1 VRTITDIKE
10 MQNYSKEQ
18 KRNRKIIAF
27 VPTMGNLHAGHIS
40 LVKTAKR
47 KCDILVVSLFV
58 NPTQF
63 GAGEDFDSYPRTFK
77 EDIIKLEREGV
88 DIIFYPSEKEMYENS
103 KTSVYVDEYSS
114 ILCGISRPSHFRG
127 VTTVVAKLFN
137 IVKPD
142 IVLFGEKDAQQA
154 FIIRKM
160 VKDLNFD
167 ITIETGE
174 IIRESNG
181 LAMSSRNSY
190 LTDIQ
195 RKQASHIYKS
205 IIGAKD
211 LIRNGER
218 DIENIKNYI
227 CKIIKDSG
235 IEKIEYIEI
244 VDDNNFNLID
254 SGLGKRMKSDK
265 PKVMHKILGK
275 PMLEYV
281 IESSKKAGIDKQII
295 IVGNKKEEIIDYF
308 GNDLIY
314 MEQRNLLGTG
324 DAIKSAVEQIDDS
337 DTIIILCG
345 DAPCITSETLKKALL
360 FHNSQDISCTLLT
373 AIVDNP
379 YGYGRVIE
387 YNDYVTEII
396 EEKDAN
402 EKIGRIK
409 SVNSGFYIFN
419 GKTLKES
426 LSYLNDNNT
435 QREYYL
441 TDTISIL
448 NNKLNKRVKSFRID
462 DPFEMTGIN
471 DRNRLSLVETTML
484 NNLKKELMI
493 SGVTLH
499 LPETI
504 YIEKDVIIEKDVEIY
519 PNVTIQGKSVI
530 HKGTII
536 NAGSFIKDANI
547 EQNSYIKANTKIDG

>member
-1 VRTITDIKE
+1 MITITDIKE

-27 VPTMGNLHAGHIS
+27 VPTMGNLHTGHIS

-254 SGLGKRMKSDK
+254 SIKGSVR
-265 PKVMHKILGK
+265 ILIAI
-275 PMLEYV
+275 YV
-281 IESSKKAGIDKQII
+281 
-295 IVGNKKEEIIDYF
+295 
-308 GNDLIY
+308 
-314 MEQRNLLGTG
+314 
-324 DAIKSAVEQIDDS
+324 
-337 DTIIILCG
+337 
-345 DAPCITSETLKKALL
+345 
-360 FHNSQDISCTLLT
+360 
-373 AIVDNP
+373 
-379 YGYGRVIE
+379 
-387 YNDYVTEII
+387 
-396 EEKDAN
+396 
-402 EKIGRIK
+402 
-409 SVNSGFYIFN
+409 
-419 GKTLKES
+419 GKTRLI
-426 LSYLNDNNT
+426 DN
-435 QREYYL
+435 
-441 TDTISIL
+441 I
-448 NNKLNKRVKSFRID
+448 KV
-462 DPFEMTGIN
+462 
-471 DRNRLSLVETTML
+471 
-484 NNLKKELMI
+484 
-493 SGVTLH
+493 
-499 LPETI
+499 
-504 YIEKDVIIEKDVEIY
+504 DV
-519 PNVTIQGKSVI
+519 
-530 HKGTII
+530 
-536 NAGSFIKDANI
+536 
-547 EQNSYIKANTKIDG
+547 

>member
-1 VRTITDIKE
+1 MRTITDIKE

-167 ITIETGE
+167 ITIETRE

-244 VDDNNFNLID
+244 VDNNNFNLID
-254 SGLGKRMKSDK
+254 SINGSVR
-265 PKVMHKILGK
+265 ILIAI
-275 PMLEYV
+275 YV
-281 IESSKKAGIDKQII
+281 
-295 IVGNKKEEIIDYF
+295 
-308 GNDLIY
+308 
-314 MEQRNLLGTG
+314 
-324 DAIKSAVEQIDDS
+324 
-337 DTIIILCG
+337 
-345 DAPCITSETLKKALL
+345 
-360 FHNSQDISCTLLT
+360 
-373 AIVDNP
+373 
-379 YGYGRVIE
+379 
-387 YNDYVTEII
+387 
-396 EEKDAN
+396 
-402 EKIGRIK
+402 
-409 SVNSGFYIFN
+409 
-419 GKTLKES
+419 GKTRLI
-426 LSYLNDNNT
+426 DN
-435 QREYYL
+435 
-441 TDTISIL
+441 I
-448 NNKLNKRVKSFRID
+448 KV
-462 DPFEMTGIN
+462 
-471 DRNRLSLVETTML
+471 
-484 NNLKKELMI
+484 
-493 SGVTLH
+493 
-499 LPETI
+499 
-504 YIEKDVIIEKDVEIY
+504 DV
-519 PNVTIQGKSVI
+519 
-530 HKGTII
+530 
-536 NAGSFIKDANI
+536 
-547 EQNSYIKANTKIDG
+547 

>member
-1 VRTITDIKE
+1 MRTITDIKE

-40 LVKTAKR
+40 LVKIAKR

-63 GAGEDFDSYPRTFK
+63 GIGEDFDSYPRTFK
-77 EDIIKLEREGV
+77 EDRIKLEKEGV
-88 DIIFYPSEKEMYENS
+88 DIFFYPSEKAMYENS

-205 IIGAKD
+205 LIGAKD

-254 SGLGKRMKSDK
+254 SIKGSVR
-265 PKVMHKILGK
+265 ILIAI
-275 PMLEYV
+275 YV
-281 IESSKKAGIDKQII
+281 
-295 IVGNKKEEIIDYF
+295 
-308 GNDLIY
+308 
-314 MEQRNLLGTG
+314 
-324 DAIKSAVEQIDDS
+324 
-337 DTIIILCG
+337 
-345 DAPCITSETLKKALL
+345 
-360 FHNSQDISCTLLT
+360 
-373 AIVDNP
+373 
-379 YGYGRVIE
+379 
-387 YNDYVTEII
+387 
-396 EEKDAN
+396 
-402 EKIGRIK
+402 
-409 SVNSGFYIFN
+409 
-419 GKTLKES
+419 GKTRLI
-426 LSYLNDNNT
+426 DN
-435 QREYYL
+435 
-441 TDTISIL
+441 I
-448 NNKLNKRVKSFRID
+448 KV
-462 DPFEMTGIN
+462 
-471 DRNRLSLVETTML
+471 
-484 NNLKKELMI
+484 
-493 SGVTLH
+493 
-499 LPETI
+499 
-504 YIEKDVIIEKDVEIY
+504 DV
-519 PNVTIQGKSVI
+519 
-530 HKGTII
+530 
-536 NAGSFIKDANI
+536 
-547 EQNSYIKANTKIDG
+547 

>member
-254 SGLGKRMKSDK
+254 SIKGSVR
-265 PKVMHKILGK
+265 ILIAI
-275 PMLEYV
+275 YV
-281 IESSKKAGIDKQII
+281 
-295 IVGNKKEEIIDYF
+295 
-308 GNDLIY
+308 
-314 MEQRNLLGTG
+314 
-324 DAIKSAVEQIDDS
+324 
-337 DTIIILCG
+337 
-345 DAPCITSETLKKALL
+345 
-360 FHNSQDISCTLLT
+360 
-373 AIVDNP
+373 
-379 YGYGRVIE
+379 
-387 YNDYVTEII
+387 
-396 EEKDAN
+396 
-402 EKIGRIK
+402 
-409 SVNSGFYIFN
+409 
-419 GKTLKES
+419 GKTRLI
-426 LSYLNDNNT
+426 DN
-435 QREYYL
+435 
-441 TDTISIL
+441 I
-448 NNKLNKRVKSFRID
+448 KV
-462 DPFEMTGIN
+462 
-471 DRNRLSLVETTML
+471 
-484 NNLKKELMI
+484 
-493 SGVTLH
+493 
-499 LPETI
+499 
-504 YIEKDVIIEKDVEIY
+504 DV
-519 PNVTIQGKSVI
+519 
-530 HKGTII
+530 
-536 NAGSFIKDANI
+536 
-547 EQNSYIKANTKIDG
+547 

>member
-1 VRTITDIKE
+1 MITITDIKE

-254 SGLGKRMKSDK
+254 SINGSVR
-265 PKVMHKILGK
+265 ILIAI
-275 PMLEYV
+275 YV
-281 IESSKKAGIDKQII
+281 
-295 IVGNKKEEIIDYF
+295 
-308 GNDLIY
+308 
-314 MEQRNLLGTG
+314 
-324 DAIKSAVEQIDDS
+324 
-337 DTIIILCG
+337 
-345 DAPCITSETLKKALL
+345 
-360 FHNSQDISCTLLT
+360 
-373 AIVDNP
+373 
-379 YGYGRVIE
+379 
-387 YNDYVTEII
+387 
-396 EEKDAN
+396 
-402 EKIGRIK
+402 
-409 SVNSGFYIFN
+409 
-419 GKTLKES
+419 GKTRLI
-426 LSYLNDNNT
+426 DN
-435 QREYYL
+435 
-441 TDTISIL
+441 I
-448 NNKLNKRVKSFRID
+448 KV
-462 DPFEMTGIN
+462 
-471 DRNRLSLVETTML
+471 
-484 NNLKKELMI
+484 
-493 SGVTLH
+493 
-499 LPETI
+499 
-504 YIEKDVIIEKDVEIY
+504 DV
-519 PNVTIQGKSVI
+519 
-530 HKGTII
+530 
-536 NAGSFIKDANI
+536 
-547 EQNSYIKANTKIDG
+547 

>member
-1 VRTITDIKE
+1 MRTITDIKE

-205 IIGAKD
+205 LIGAKD

-254 SGLGKRMKSDK
+254 SINGSVR
-265 PKVMHKILGK
+265 ILIAI
-275 PMLEYV
+275 YV
-281 IESSKKAGIDKQII
+281 
-295 IVGNKKEEIIDYF
+295 
-308 GNDLIY
+308 
-314 MEQRNLLGTG
+314 
-324 DAIKSAVEQIDDS
+324 
-337 DTIIILCG
+337 
-345 DAPCITSETLKKALL
+345 
-360 FHNSQDISCTLLT
+360 
-373 AIVDNP
+373 
-379 YGYGRVIE
+379 
-387 YNDYVTEII
+387 
-396 EEKDAN
+396 
-402 EKIGRIK
+402 
-409 SVNSGFYIFN
+409 
-419 GKTLKES
+419 GKTRLI
-426 LSYLNDNNT
+426 DN
-435 QREYYL
+435 
-441 TDTISIL
+441 I
-448 NNKLNKRVKSFRID
+448 KV
-462 DPFEMTGIN
+462 
-471 DRNRLSLVETTML
+471 
-484 NNLKKELMI
+484 
-493 SGVTLH
+493 
-499 LPETI
+499 
-504 YIEKDVIIEKDVEIY
+504 DV
-519 PNVTIQGKSVI
+519 
-530 HKGTII
+530 
-536 NAGSFIKDANI
+536 
-547 EQNSYIKANTKIDG
+547 

>member
-1 VRTITDIKE
+1 MRTITDIKE

-254 SGLGKRMKSDK
+254 SINGSVR
-265 PKVMHKILGK
+265 ILIAI
-275 PMLEYV
+275 YV
-281 IESSKKAGIDKQII
+281 
-295 IVGNKKEEIIDYF
+295 
-308 GNDLIY
+308 
-314 MEQRNLLGTG
+314 
-324 DAIKSAVEQIDDS
+324 
-337 DTIIILCG
+337 
-345 DAPCITSETLKKALL
+345 
-360 FHNSQDISCTLLT
+360 
-373 AIVDNP
+373 
-379 YGYGRVIE
+379 
-387 YNDYVTEII
+387 
-396 EEKDAN
+396 
-402 EKIGRIK
+402 
-409 SVNSGFYIFN
+409 
-419 GKTLKES
+419 GKTRLI
-426 LSYLNDNNT
+426 DN
-435 QREYYL
+435 
-441 TDTISIL
+441 I
-448 NNKLNKRVKSFRID
+448 KV
-462 DPFEMTGIN
+462 
-471 DRNRLSLVETTML
+471 
-484 NNLKKELMI
+484 
-493 SGVTLH
+493 
-499 LPETI
+499 
-504 YIEKDVIIEKDVEIY
+504 DV
-519 PNVTIQGKSVI
+519 
-530 HKGTII
+530 
-536 NAGSFIKDANI
+536 
-547 EQNSYIKANTKIDG
+547 

>member
-167 ITIETGE
+167 ITIETRE

-254 SGLGKRMKSDK
+254 SIKGSVR
-265 PKVMHKILGK
+265 ILIAI
-275 PMLEYV
+275 YV
-281 IESSKKAGIDKQII
+281 
-295 IVGNKKEEIIDYF
+295 
-308 GNDLIY
+308 
-314 MEQRNLLGTG
+314 
-324 DAIKSAVEQIDDS
+324 
-337 DTIIILCG
+337 
-345 DAPCITSETLKKALL
+345 
-360 FHNSQDISCTLLT
+360 
-373 AIVDNP
+373 
-379 YGYGRVIE
+379 
-387 YNDYVTEII
+387 
-396 EEKDAN
+396 
-402 EKIGRIK
+402 
-409 SVNSGFYIFN
+409 
-419 GKTLKES
+419 GKTRLI
-426 LSYLNDNNT
+426 DN
-435 QREYYL
+435 
-441 TDTISIL
+441 I
-448 NNKLNKRVKSFRID
+448 KV
-462 DPFEMTGIN
+462 
-471 DRNRLSLVETTML
+471 
-484 NNLKKELMI
+484 
-493 SGVTLH
+493 
-499 LPETI
+499 
-504 YIEKDVIIEKDVEIY
+504 DV
-519 PNVTIQGKSVI
+519 
-530 HKGTII
+530 
-536 NAGSFIKDANI
+536 
-547 EQNSYIKANTKIDG
+547 

>member
-1 VRTITDIKE
+1 MRTITDIKE

-167 ITIETGE
+167 ITIETRE

-254 SGLGKRMKSDK
+254 SINGSVR
-265 PKVMHKILGK
+265 ILIAI
-275 PMLEYV
+275 YV
-281 IESSKKAGIDKQII
+281 
-295 IVGNKKEEIIDYF
+295 
-308 GNDLIY
+308 
-314 MEQRNLLGTG
+314 
-324 DAIKSAVEQIDDS
+324 
-337 DTIIILCG
+337 
-345 DAPCITSETLKKALL
+345 
-360 FHNSQDISCTLLT
+360 
-373 AIVDNP
+373 
-379 YGYGRVIE
+379 
-387 YNDYVTEII
+387 
-396 EEKDAN
+396 
-402 EKIGRIK
+402 
-409 SVNSGFYIFN
+409 
-419 GKTLKES
+419 GKTRLI
-426 LSYLNDNNT
+426 DN
-435 QREYYL
+435 
-441 TDTISIL
+441 I
-448 NNKLNKRVKSFRID
+448 KV
-462 DPFEMTGIN
+462 
-471 DRNRLSLVETTML
+471 
-484 NNLKKELMI
+484 
-493 SGVTLH
+493 
-499 LPETI
+499 
-504 YIEKDVIIEKDVEIY
+504 DV
-519 PNVTIQGKSVI
+519 
-530 HKGTII
+530 
-536 NAGSFIKDANI
+536 
-547 EQNSYIKANTKIDG
+547 

>member
-1 VRTITDIKE
+1 MRTITDIKE

-63 GAGEDFDSYPRTFK
+63 GAGEDFDSYPRIFK

-167 ITIETGE
+167 ITIETRE

-205 IIGAKD
+205 LIGAKD

-254 SGLGKRMKSDK
+254 SINGSVR
-265 PKVMHKILGK
+265 ILIAI
-275 PMLEYV
+275 YV
-281 IESSKKAGIDKQII
+281 
-295 IVGNKKEEIIDYF
+295 
-308 GNDLIY
+308 
-314 MEQRNLLGTG
+314 
-324 DAIKSAVEQIDDS
+324 
-337 DTIIILCG
+337 
-345 DAPCITSETLKKALL
+345 
-360 FHNSQDISCTLLT
+360 
-373 AIVDNP
+373 
-379 YGYGRVIE
+379 
-387 YNDYVTEII
+387 
-396 EEKDAN
+396 
-402 EKIGRIK
+402 
-409 SVNSGFYIFN
+409 
-419 GKTLKES
+419 GKTRLI
-426 LSYLNDNNT
+426 DN
-435 QREYYL
+435 
-441 TDTISIL
+441 I
-448 NNKLNKRVKSFRID
+448 KV
-462 DPFEMTGIN
+462 
-471 DRNRLSLVETTML
+471 
-484 NNLKKELMI
+484 
-493 SGVTLH
+493 
-499 LPETI
+499 
-504 YIEKDVIIEKDVEIY
+504 DV
-519 PNVTIQGKSVI
+519 
-530 HKGTII
+530 
-536 NAGSFIKDANI
+536 
-547 EQNSYIKANTKIDG
+547 

>member
-1 VRTITDIKE
+1 MRTITDIKE

-167 ITIETGE
+167 ITIETRE

-254 SGLGKRMKSDK
+254 SIKGSVR
-265 PKVMHKILGK
+265 ILIAI
-275 PMLEYV
+275 YV
-281 IESSKKAGIDKQII
+281 
-295 IVGNKKEEIIDYF
+295 
-308 GNDLIY
+308 
-314 MEQRNLLGTG
+314 
-324 DAIKSAVEQIDDS
+324 
-337 DTIIILCG
+337 
-345 DAPCITSETLKKALL
+345 
-360 FHNSQDISCTLLT
+360 
-373 AIVDNP
+373 
-379 YGYGRVIE
+379 
-387 YNDYVTEII
+387 
-396 EEKDAN
+396 
-402 EKIGRIK
+402 
-409 SVNSGFYIFN
+409 
-419 GKTLKES
+419 GKTRLI
-426 LSYLNDNNT
+426 DN
-435 QREYYL
+435 
-441 TDTISIL
+441 I
-448 NNKLNKRVKSFRID
+448 KV
-462 DPFEMTGIN
+462 
-471 DRNRLSLVETTML
+471 
-484 NNLKKELMI
+484 
-493 SGVTLH
+493 
-499 LPETI
+499 
-504 YIEKDVIIEKDVEIY
+504 DV
-519 PNVTIQGKSVI
+519 
-530 HKGTII
+530 
-536 NAGSFIKDANI
+536 
-547 EQNSYIKANTKIDG
+547 